1 MMLFEN
7 VLTEADK
14 NLIEAWI
21 TDYATEDVNSSSSR
35 APLSTILRYWDCNK
49 ENLFKMFGGNLIL
62 SKQIMFAKA
71 EEDIERE
78 IEDSLYSYEP
88 GSMRTFSKNFSNYVD
103 EHYEEMDCCRW
114 TIMDLFGVYCLIK
127 NQWTGDSFSV
137 KIPNGKTVQIQKGCK
152 PMKILG
158 KLAKA
163 FGIEGF
169 EEFRLA
175 HSRILNQKTM
185 KGQLCLS
192 IHPMDYMT
200 MSDNDCDWDSC
211 MSWRNNGCYC
221 RGTVEMMNSNCVVV
235 AYLKS
240 SEDMRFYDKYWNNKK
255 WRQLFVVT
263 PECIAGVKG
272 YPYCHD
278 TLAETCINWLADLS
292 AANLNI
298 EYKPT
303 VYTMEH
309 GRTFSVDGEDWR
321 FNFHTNTM
329 YNDFGSCP
337 HKIRVAMEPPMEY
350 HNHDIYYSGEEVCMW
365 CGCGDGYYDGEGSL
379 TCSDCSEYVRCACC
393 EERISLDDVIEV
405 DGEYYCRYCYDDHIM
420 TCSISHKAH
429 YESSMAELYL
439 VPDDFPEDNI
449 STYRCDYS
457 TTVSMNDILY
467 GISDDCFT
475 THFNMKSG
483 SRSDNFHHFGCYWNN
498 YYYIRFSDVTEQGQ
512 RLFGLYNDD
521 DIKEFFQRHEF

>member
-21 TDYATEDVNSSSSR
+21 TDYATEDVNCSSSR
-35 APLSTILRYWDCNK
+35 APLSTILRYWNVNK

-78 IEDSLYSYEP
+78 ICDSIYSREP
-88 GSMRTFSKNFSNYVD
+88 GSMRAFHKNFNRYVD
-103 EHYEEMDCCRW
+103 EHWEEMGCCRW
-114 TIMDLFGVYCLIK
+114 TIMNLFSAYCLTK
-127 NQWTGDSFSV
+127 NQWTGDTFSV
-137 KIPNGKTVQIQKGCK
+137 KIPNGKAVQVQNGCK

-158 KLAKA
+158 KLAKV
-163 FGIEGF
+163 FEIEGF

-185 KGQLCLS
+185 KGELCLS

-211 MSWRNNGCYC
+211 MSWRNGGCYR

-235 AYLKS
+235 AYLRA

-263 PECIAGVKG
+263 PECIVGVKG

-278 TLAETCINWLADLS
+278 NLAETCINWLAELS
-292 AANLNI
+292 AANLHI

-303 VYTMEH
+303 VYTMENGH
-309 GRTFSVDGEDWR
+309 KFTVDGEDWR

-337 HKIRVAMEPPMEY
+337 HKIRVAMEHTECHEY
-350 HNHDIYYSGEEVCMW
+350 SINYSGEEVCMW
-365 CGCGDGYYDGEGSL
+365 CGYNDAYYDSEGCL
-379 TCSDCSEYVRCACC
+379 TCTDCSEYVWCACC
-393 EERISLDDVIEV
+393 EDRISLDDAIEV
-405 DGEYYCRYCYDDHIM
+405 DGEYYCHYCYDDHIT
-420 TCSISHKAH
+420 TCPISKKEH
-429 YESSMAELYL
+429 YEGCMAELYL
-439 VPDDFPEDNI
+439 VPDIFPEDKIN
-449 STYRCDYS
+449 TYSCDYS
-457 TTVSMNDILY
+457 ITVSMNDISY
-467 GISDDCFT
+467 YISDDCFST
-475 THFNMKSG
+475 YFNMNPKARNF
-483 SRSDNFHHFGCYWNN
+483 SRFGNYWNEH
-498 YYYIRFSDVTEQGQ
+498 YYVRLCDLTAEGQ
-512 RLFGLYNDD
+512 KLFGLYSEDD
-521 DIKEFFQRHEF
+521 FKEFFQQHEF